1 MTRIDL
7 PTGTVPL
14 AGPARTVVR
23 FTAANGHL
31 SFEDRDAVLEAVFHE
46 QTARLSAEAEQA
58 ALAVVYRVGG
68 ERDARRPYGG
78 LLTERLDI
86 GERSAYQMLRDGK
99 LGYCTCGRKN
109 IRISERA
116 VRRFEDGLP
125 PLPTP

>member
-1 MTRIDL
+1 MTI
-7 PTGTVPL
+7 
-14 AGPARTVVR
+14 VR
-23 FTAANGHL
+23 FTAANGQL
-31 SFEDRDAVLEAVFHE
+31 SFEDPEAVMKAVFHE

-68 ERDARRPYGG
+68 ERDERRPYGG

-86 GERSAYQMLRDGK
+86 SERSAYQLLRDNK

-125 PLPTP
+125 PLST

>member
-1 MTRIDL
+1 ML
-7 PTGTVPL
+7 PNVS
-14 AGPARTVVR
+14 
-23 FTAANGHL
+23 FTTANGVL
-31 SFEDRDAVLEAVFHE
+31 AFEDREAVLRVLAQE
-46 QTARLSAEAEQA
+46 QSARLTAEAEQG

-68 ERDARRPYGG
+68 ERDERRPHGG

-86 GERSAYQMLRDGK
+86 SERSAYQLLRDGK

-125 PLPTP
+125 PLPI